1 MSEPHTEQWA
11 IVGGGMLGLTLAW
24 RLARAGRR
32 VTLFEG
38 EDTTGGLAAGWQ
50 IGDLTWDK
58 HYHVTLLSDSYLLG
72 LLEELELKAQMQWQS
87 TRTGVFADGVLHSVS
102 NAWEFLRFPALGFVD
117 KLRIARTIRLAAR
130 IEDWRLLENITA
142 VDWLTHYSGDRAT
155 QRFWLPLLRSKL
167 GDRANDI
174 SASFIWATM
183 RRLYAAR
190 RAGLA
195 REMFGYHP
203 GGYARI
209 LSTFDHKLRELGV
222 ILHRGN
228 PVRFVRPDGAGRIRV
243 DAGTTELFDR
253 VALTVPSGVVADI
266 CPDLTEAEKV
276 AYRGVEYQGILCASL
291 VLKRPLAGFYVTNLT
306 DEGFPFTGIIEM
318 TALVDPKQL
327 GGWHLVYL
335 PRYTQSTDIAWTWSE
350 SELQAHFLK
359 GLRRVYPD
367 LKDDQVLAFKV
378 SRVRRGFALPTLG
391 FSERLPSRQTSIP
404 GLFVVNS
411 AQIVNG
417 TLNVNETVQ
426 LANAAAAGWIGKS

>member
-1 MSEPHTEQWA
+1 MPEPHTDRWA

-32 VTLFEG
+32 VTVFEG
-38 EDTTGGLAAGWQ
+38 EATTGGLAAGWH

-58 HYHVTLLSDSYLLG
+58 HYHVTLLSDSSLLG
-72 LLEELELKAQMQWQS
+72 LLEELELKDQMQWQS
-87 TRTGVFADGVLHSVS
+87 TRTGVFADGTLHSVS
-102 NAWEFLRFPALGFVD
+102 NAWQFLSFPALGFVD

-130 IEDWRLLENITA
+130 IEDWRSLENITA
-142 VDWLTHYSGDRAT
+142 VDWLTRYSGDRAT

-167 GDRANDI
+167 GDRANDV
-174 SASFIWATM
+174 SAAFIWATM

-209 LSTFDHKLRELGV
+209 FTVFAYKLRALGV
-222 ILHRGN
+222 TIHRGN
-228 PVRFVRPDGAGRIRV
+228 PVRSVRSDGAGRICV
-243 DAGTTELFDR
+243 DASTSEVFDR
-253 VALTVPSGVVADI
+253 VALTVPSAVVADI
-266 CPDLTEAEKV
+266 CPDLTEAER
-276 AYRGVEYQGILCASL
+276 AAHRGLEYQGIICASL
-291 VLKRPLAGFYVTNLT
+291 VLNRPLAGFYVTNLT

-327 GGWHLVYL
+327 GGRHLVYL
-335 PRYTQSTDIAWTWSE
+335 PRYAQPTDTAWTWTD
-350 SELQAHFLK
+350 SELQDRFLA
-359 GLRRVYPD
+359 GLRRVYKD
-367 LKDDQVLAFKV
+367 LDDDQVQAFAV
-378 SRVRRGFALPTLG
+378 SRVRRVFALPTLG
-391 FSERLPSRQTSIP
+391 FSERLPAQQTSVP

-417 TLNVNETVQ
+417 TLNVNETVH
-426 LANAAAAGWIGKS
+426 LANLAAAGWIGKS